1 MMGDTD
7 WSGLGWGNEGV
18 PRGVKGEKSCITNPL
33 LHDLYFPTATTIPPQ
48 PHSPNP
54 LTPNPLTPN
63 PLTPNPLTPNP
74 LTPNPLTPNPLTPNP
89 LTPNPLAPNPL
100 TPNPLTP
107 NPLTHLL
114 HNPTLSRN
122 HKPFSNSSVL
132 NRSSRIDE
140 ASVKSFHYSNR
151 EKPAP

>member
-7 WSGLGWGNEGV
+7 WSGLDWGNEGV
-18 PRGVKGEKSCITNPL
+18 PRGVKGEKSHKTNPQL
-33 LHDLYFPTATTIPPQ
+33 LHNLYFPTATTIPPQ
-48 PHSPNP
+48 PHS
-54 LTPNPLTPN
+54 
-63 PLTPNPLTPNP
+63 PNPLTPNP

-107 NPLTHLL
+107 NPLTPLL

-140 ASVKSFHYSNR
+140 ANVKSFHYSNR